1 MVNDPISDFL
11 TRVRNATLVS
21 KSNVEIPHS
30 NFKFELAKLFKDEG
44 YISDVEVKGDGAKKV
59 LNLTIKFSEE
69 GKSVIDGLNRLSKP
83 GRRVYS
89 SFDKLPRNNGG
100 LGTVVVSTSRGL
112 LSDSEARKRKLGGTS
127 FGKGKAG
134 IHNPTPPP
142 KKHIFW
148 RGGLGE
154 GYHVVSWAGV
164 FVSLLY
170 FS

>member
-59 LNLTIKFSEE
+59 LNLTIKFSDE
-69 GKSVIDGLNRLSKP
+69 GKSVIAGLNRLSKP

-89 SFDKLPRNNGG
+89 KIKDLQRNFDG
-100 LGTVVVSTSRGL
+100 LGIYILSTSKGV
-112 LSDSEARKRKLGGTS
+112 LSDNEARSESVGGEILC
-127 FGKGKAG
+127 K
-134 IHNPTPPP
+134 
-142 KKHIFW
+142 IF
-148 RGGLGE
+148 
-154 GYHVVSWAGV
+154 
-164 FVSLLY
+164 
-170 FS
+170 